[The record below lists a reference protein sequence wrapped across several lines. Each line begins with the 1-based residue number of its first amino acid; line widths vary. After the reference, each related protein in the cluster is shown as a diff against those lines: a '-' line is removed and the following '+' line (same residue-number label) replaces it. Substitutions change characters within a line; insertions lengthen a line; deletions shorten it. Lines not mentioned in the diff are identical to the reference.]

1 MIMLLQVDIVS
12 AEIQIYSGKA
22 EMVIVT
28 GILGEIGIV
37 YGHSP
42 LLTKLK
48 PGYVRIKKENKPD
61 SEEEYIY
68 VSGGILEIQP
78 HTVSILAE
86 TAVRGTELDEAAALA
101 SKERAEQL
109 LKSKQHSDFDY
120 SLAESELAQAM
131 AQLKTIKDL
140 RKKLRV

>member
-1 MIMLLQVDIVS
+1 MLLQVDIVS

-28 GILGEIGIV
+28 GVLGEIGIV

-48 PGYVRIKKENKPD
+48 PGHVRIKKENKPD
-61 SEEEYIY
+61 SEEEFIY
-68 VSGGILEIQP
+68 VSGGILEVQP

-86 TAVRGTELDEAAALA
+86 TAMRGTELDEASALA

-109 LKSKQHSDFDY
+109 LKSKQQSDFDY
-120 SLAESELAQAM
+120 SLAESELAQAL